1 MSQPHTNPRSHRFI
15 NAIIVIAIGIAVA
28 GAVNFVTYRNQQ
40 IQTAREI
47 ESTEKRITSLMQ
59 DEIPSLQAEIERQ
72 MIRYDIREKLRQ
84 NGSDLIPTPTAHLEV
99 INVVDTSTASKN
111 SRP

>member
-1 MSQPHTNPRSHRFI
+1 MNQSRSAPRSYRFI
-15 NAIIVIAIGIAVA
+15 NGIIVVAIGIAFA

-40 IQTAREI
+40 IQTARDI

-72 MIRYDIREKLRQ
+72 LIRYDIREKLRQ
-84 NGSDLIPTPTAHLEV
+84 NGSDLVPTPTEHLEV
-99 INVVDTSTASKN
+99 INLVDTSTASKN

>member
-1 MSQPHTNPRSHRFI
+1 MNSPRTKPRSHKFI
-15 NAIIVIAIGIAVA
+15 NAVIFIAIAFACA
-28 GAVNFVTYRNQQ
+28 GAVNFVIYRNKQ

-47 ESTEKRITSLMQ
+47 ESTEKRIASLMQ

-72 MIRYDIREKLRQ
+72 LIRYDIREKLRQ
-84 NGSDLIPTPTAHLEV
+84 NGSDLISTPSEHLEV
-99 INVVDTSTASKN
+99 INQADTSSASTN

>member
-1 MSQPHTNPRSHRFI
+1 MNQSRNKPRSHRFF
-15 NAIIVIAIGIAVA
+15 NGIIVIAIGIAVA

-40 IQTAREI
+40 IQTVREI
-47 ESTEKRITSLMQ
+47 ENTEKRITSLMQ

-72 MIRYDIREKLRQ
+72 LIRYDIRENLRK
-84 NGSDLIPTPTAHLEV
+84 NHSDLVATPSEHLEI
-99 INVVDTSTASKN
+99 INVVDPSRAPKN